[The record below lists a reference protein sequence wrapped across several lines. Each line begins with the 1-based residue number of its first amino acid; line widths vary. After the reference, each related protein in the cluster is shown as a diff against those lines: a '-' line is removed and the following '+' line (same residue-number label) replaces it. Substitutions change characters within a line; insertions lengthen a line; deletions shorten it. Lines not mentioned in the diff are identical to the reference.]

1 MAQLERISGK
11 SSLAEAIR
19 YALRHWD
26 GLGLFLDD
34 GRVELDTNVVERS
47 IRPIALGKKN
57 SLFAGSDGGA
67 RYWAI
72 AASLINTAKLNAV
85 EPFAYLKDVLERVVT
100 GRTKAHQLDDLLP
113 WSWKA
118 TPTVNL

>member
-1 MAQLERISGK
+1 MLAYAQTECQHNLKRSLSRTVGIS
-11 SSLAEAIR
+11 
-19 YALRHWD
+19 
-26 GLGLFLDD
+26 LFLDD

-67 RYWAI
+67 RHWAI